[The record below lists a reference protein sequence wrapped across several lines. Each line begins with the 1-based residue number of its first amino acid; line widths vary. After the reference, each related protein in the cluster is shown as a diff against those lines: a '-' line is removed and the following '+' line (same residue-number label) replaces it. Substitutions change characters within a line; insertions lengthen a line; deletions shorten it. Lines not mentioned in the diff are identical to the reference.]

1 MIDNMLSFL
10 LPTSCPSS
18 SQSKAGKTIGVSFMP
33 QKRFNSGAI
42 REARYDPS
50 EKQLELSFN
59 NGNVRVY
66 RAVPGA
72 VWERLCASPNPA
84 SYWEDRI
91 AEEYPERKA
100 ASVSKAGTRAQL
112 DALFGSAKGTEHEP

>member
-1 MIDNMLSFL
+1 
-10 LPTSCPSS
+10 
-18 SQSKAGKTIGVSFMP
+18 MP

-66 RAVPGA
+66 RAVPGT

-112 DALFGSAKGTEHEP
+112 DALFGSAQGTEHEP